1 MVESRRLATASHYLL
16 ALRPGRSRV
25 YGAVLVYNDA
35 VDFAGG
41 FGADEPPADVFRY
54 CLGLAFQRISD
65 TAGACRLEDE
75 TIALEDGHLAHFGR
89 HVDLF
94 AVRPEERLP
103 GSCTRLAAV
112 HAVGV
117 GVMPIVLVCDAA
129 VGQETVD
136 FLYPAAA
143 PELAGAAGVFAGR
156 VLLHDH
162 GVVSLHVL
170 GGDGEELGPP
180 GVSVEA
186 VLAWDGRN
194 PAVKD
199 LHGLERLAGLFDAG
213 VDEVGARPVGA
224 RDIESYGLRV
234 DCA

>member
-75 TIALEDGHLAHFGR
+75 TIALEDGHVAHFGR

-186 VLAWDGRN
+186 VLAWDGRKPRRKGSPWSGTARRSLLRLSRRSWGSSRRN
-194 PAVKD
+194 P
-199 LHGLERLAGLFDAG
+199 R
-213 VDEVGARPVGA
+213 R
-224 RDIESYGLRV
+224 
-234 DCA
+234 